1 MQLNTS
7 KINQILWILALII
20 LIGGGIWCI
29 FLNEAQRIVVGIG
42 ILLALLNLLGVRYF
56 INKNMRPRR

>member
-29 FLNEAQRIVVGIG
+29 FLNEAQRIVVGVG